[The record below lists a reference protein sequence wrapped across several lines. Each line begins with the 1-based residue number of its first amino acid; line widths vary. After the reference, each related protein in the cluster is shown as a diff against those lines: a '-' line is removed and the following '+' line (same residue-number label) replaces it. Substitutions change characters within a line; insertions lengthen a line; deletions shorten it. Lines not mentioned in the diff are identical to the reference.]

1 MNINIQEIISDIE
14 QCIEYL
20 KRFEKD
26 LKRNDY
32 GDWEERFRKETDKL
46 FDQNNKILSYRLE
59 NFIGMQIFVSD
70 WPSLSTRY
78 FYFASSFYYAFRG
91 YMNPLLGRYR
101 AGHRMAVEG
110 LKIITNNKL
119 LDLLDQY
126 PMPAAGNPFTIKRK
140 GRAFTFRYLRH
151 IHFLGLYKKY
161 LKEKMA
167 DEFTIL
173 DLGSS
178 YGIFS
183 SLLKKER
190 PKSHHI
196 LIDLPGQLVLAHY
209 YLSILFP
216 DAKIAGFKEVS
227 LQKSINK
234 EFISK
239 YDFILVP
246 TSMYEFLEANTVDLY
261 TNFVSLTEMSRE
273 WFDKYLTSDVF
284 KTAKYFFT
292 VNRYDAYPTY
302 KSGVTVLDYPLN
314 DYKKMYMRTSDFQK
328 YYYVSQ
334 WIVGTKK
341 ISLPSQFFEF
351 IGEINNQDGQADN
364 IYKKE
369 EVSHG

>member
-1 MNINIQEIISDIE
+1 MNIQVVISDIE

-20 KRFEKD
+20 QKFEKD
-26 LKRNDY
+26 LRRIDY
-32 GDWEERFRKETDKL
+32 GDWEKRFRIETDKL
-46 FDQNNKILSYRLE
+46 VDRNNKISSYRLE

-70 WPSLSTRY
+70 CPILCSSNY
-78 FYFASSFYYAFRG
+78 YYASSFYYAFRG
-91 YMNPLLGRYR
+91 YVNQLLGRYR
-101 AGHRMAVEG
+101 ASHRTSVEG

-126 PMPAAGNPFTIKRK
+126 PMPSAGNPFAIKSK
-140 GRAFTFRYLRH
+140 GRAFSLRYLRH
-151 IHFLGLYKKY
+151 IYFLGLYKKY

-196 LIDLPGQLVLAHY
+196 LVDLPGQLILAHY
-209 YLSILFP
+209 YLSTLFP
-216 DAKIAGFKEVS
+216 DAKIAGFKEVG

-261 TNFVSLTEMSRE
+261 TNFVSLTEMNRE

-314 DYKKMYMRTSDFQK
+314 DYKKMYMRTSDFLK
-328 YYYVSQ
+328 YYYKSQ
-334 WIVGTKK
+334 WIFGTKR
-341 ISLPSQFFEF
+341 ISLPSQVFEF
-351 IGEINNQDGQADN
+351 IGEINNKDGQADN